1 MSRDRH
7 ATARNPRTVPDR
19 LARLSSYAFVAVLLV
34 ATGLALTPSGTVVV
48 SPPPAV
54 AGGTQLPAPSVDAS
68 LPDASAVFANR
79 EPAHDEPAPTF

>member
-7 ATARNPRTVPDR
+7 TTARNPRTAEDR

-34 ATGLALTPSGTVVV
+34 ATGFALTPSGAGVVR
-48 SPPPAV
+48 PAPGA
-54 AGGTQLPAPSVDAS
+54 AGGTHVLAPSVDAS

-79 EPAHDEPAPTF
+79 EPASDEPAPTF

>member
-34 ATGLALTPSGTVVV
+34 ATGFALAPSGTVVV
-48 SPPPAV
+48 APAPGA
-54 AGGTQLPAPSVDAS
+54 AGGTHVLAPSVDAS
-68 LPDASAVFANR
+68 LPDASAVFASR
-79 EPAHDEPAPTF
+79 EPARDEPAPTF